1 MVCKPLDEFFIRL
14 SSTIEFVRSFNDCC
28 DNEDD
33 DDSSSED
40 CSDLAQVIGD
50 EMERRHILILP
61 ASQSTLPQDIAR
73 TQLGP
78 CITLLLDL
86 RTSPLCTPED
96 IGSSP
101 NLLQDHLLACGT
113 SSSTSAYIYYL
124 GFLEQVFHTIA
135 RILGRLKEESGSA
148 DGALELWSVEMAD
161 PRAHWNLQQ
170 TIVPDHANA
179 VRVCTHSVTWYS
191 QAGLTASKGGS
202 SEVPR
207 ARFDGCRCRR
217 CGELGLPSV

>member
-1 MVCKPLDEFFIRL
+1 
-14 SSTIEFVRSFNDCC
+14 
-28 DNEDD
+28 
-33 DDSSSED
+33 
-40 CSDLAQVIGD
+40 
-50 EMERRHILILP
+50 MERRHILILP

-161 PRAHWNLQQ
+161 PRAHWSLQQ
-170 TIVPDHANA
+170 TIVQDHANA
-179 VRVCTHSVTWYS
+179 VRVCTHSVILYA

-217 CGELGLPSV
+217 CGELGLPSVQATCNRSTAVSSSSKMARIPCVYNHIPRCRCSFHTNPYRWHTQHPAS